1 MVLLIFCIFSFSLCS
16 DLSMWIPFLCF
27 CFPRCSFLLSWLS
40 SPASYYPS
48 TLCRLVCVPSVSLC
62 WFVSLF
68 PLRSFTS
75 LSRPVWIFV
84 FHLLFHFCLPSLCL
98 CVSYSINLR
107 TCDAPT
113 GPSRWPPL
121 PELRSA
127 GGFILLKVQKNSLFF
142 RPSSVNPR
150 DGCTGKPA
158 CLIPLKVT

>member
-1 MVLLIFCIFSFSLCS
+1 MVLLIFCIFPFSLCS

-48 TLCRLVCVPSVSLC
+48 TSCRLVCVPSVSLC

-75 LSRPVWIFV
+75 LSRPVWIFI
-84 FHLLFHFCLPSLCL
+84 FHLLFHFCHCKCVFVQLREFEILRFDCLPSLCL

-121 PELRSA
+121 HELKRFHPVKSLKK
-127 GGFILLKVQKNSLFF
+127 ILSF
-142 RPSSVNPR
+142 S
-150 DGCTGKPA
+150 DH
-158 CLIPLKVT
+158 PL